1 MLLWIFWKCLGT
13 LKILVS
19 IKSSLSLSLSL
30 SSSLSGVYVHLGN
43 QERALAIHRAAGGC
57 GSQTATRWDLWRY
70 WITFWMIDDVI
81 FAFGC
86 LLHDLMLQSFTKY
99 IRLSLIF
106 VWHSALQGGLVSVLG
121 ERFAS
126 IDKSL
131 VLPGV

>member
-1 MLLWIFWKCLGT
+1 
-13 LKILVS
+13 
-19 IKSSLSLSLSL
+19 
-30 SSSLSGVYVHLGN
+30 
-43 QERALAIHRAAGGC
+43 
-57 GSQTATRWDLWRY
+57 
-70 WITFWMIDDVI
+70 MIDDVI